1 MRNTTTADE
10 ILKFQFKDCAPK
22 QWYKKDADFDAL
34 ISKSFE
40 STVSDL
46 LNRMMDPYQNYLEGY
61 LAVILMFNH
70 FTRNIFR
77 NTPKAFSGGEN
88 GLEISLVCYERAHRA
103 S

>member
-1 MRNTTTADE
+1 MSNTTTADK
-10 ILKFQFKDCAPK
+10 ILKFQFKECTPK
-22 QWYKKDADFDAL
+22 QWYKKDADFEAL

-40 STVSDL
+40 STFSDL
-46 LNRMMDPYQNYLEGY
+46 LNRMMEPYQIYLEGY
-61 LAVILMFNH
+61 LAVILMLNH

-88 GLEISLVCYERAHRA
+88 GLEISLVCYEKAHGA

>member
-1 MRNTTTADE
+1 MSNTTTADE
-10 ILKFQFKDCAPK
+10 ILKFQFKECTPK

-40 STVSDL
+40 STVFDV
-46 LNRMMDPYQNYLEGY
+46 LNRMMEPYQIYLEGY
-61 LAVILMFNH
+61 LAVILMLNH

-77 NTPKAFSGGEN
+77 NTPKAFSDGEN
-88 GLEISLVCYERAHRA
+88 GLEIRLVCYERAHGA

>member
-1 MRNTTTADE
+1 MSKTTTVDE
-10 ILKFQFKDCAPK
+10 VLNFWFKECTPE

-46 LNRMMDPYQNYLEGY
+46 LNRMMEPYQIYLEGY
-61 LAVILMFNH
+61 LAVILMLNH

-88 GLEISLVCYERAHRA
+88 GLEISLV
-103 S
+103 